1 MKTIKSQDGVVVEK
15 FADIYEFSD
24 TIAERKQSSAFKYQT
39 DSQEVRSSST
49 CWYGTATYAEADH
62 LLQYGYEQG
71 VQAINAV
78 ASILGNSDER
88 LTRVAPVGAVP
99 HIPNFI
105 AGVPCNMIYRQRIER
120 PKKVINIYFDRGA
133 SSSVSTEDITT
144 ASARLLDLVEFLE
157 RRGYSVNV
165 ETGSTTV
172 LSDAYSTETLMRTT
186 RTLSIKIKDGRTNS
200 TNRRKVAY
208 LLVHPSF
215 LRRHIFRWLE
225 THPNH
230 DVAADSSGYGYPL
243 YAIIDDFK
251 KRRQFYIDHGVI
263 TEDDYYFDIP
273 ALRKLSSSDEILPLL
288 NEQSRI
294 A

>member
-1 MKTIKSQDGVVVEK
+1 MKTIKSKDGVVVEK

-24 TIAERKQSSAFKYQT
+24 TIASRNQSPTFEGHT
-39 DSQEVRSSST
+39 ESQNVRSHSD
-49 CWYGTATYAEADH
+49 CWYGTATYDEADH
-62 LLQYGYEQG
+62 LLQVGYEQG
-71 VQAINAV
+71 VQAINSV
-78 ASILGNSDER
+78 ASILGNGDER
-88 LTRVAPVGAVP
+88 LIRVAPVGAVP

-120 PKKVINIYFDRGA
+120 SKKIINIFFDRGA
-133 SSSVSTEDITT
+133 SACVSTEDITT
-144 ASARLLDLVEFLE
+144 ASARLLDLIEFLE

-165 ETGSTTV
+165 ETGGTIV
-172 LSDAYSTETLMRTT
+172 LTHSHSTEKQMRCA

-215 LRRHIFRWLE
+215 LRRHILRWLE

-230 DVAADSSGYGYPL
+230 DAYASPSGYGLPL
-243 YAIIDDFK
+243 YGIIDDFK

>member
-1 MKTIKSQDGVVVEK
+1 MKTINNRDGVVVEK
-15 FADIYEFSD
+15 FDDIYEFSD
-24 TIAERKQSSAFKYQT
+24 TIASRPQSPTFEGQT
-39 DSQEVRSSST
+39 DSQNVRSHSD
-49 CWYGTATYAEADH
+49 CWYGTATYDEADH
-62 LLQYGYEQG
+62 LLQVGYEQG
-71 VQAINAV
+71 VQAINSV
-78 ASILGNSDER
+78 ASILPNGDER
-88 LTRVAPVGAVP
+88 IIRVAPVGSVP
-99 HIPNFI
+99 HVPNFVK
-105 AGVPCNMIYRQRIER
+105 GCPSNMIYRQRVAR
-120 PKKVINIYFDRGA
+120 PKKVISIFFDRGA
-133 SSSVSTEDITT
+133 SANVSPEEIAT

-165 ETGSTTV
+165 ETGSTSV
-172 LSDAYSTETLMRTT
+172 LSFSRSVDSLRTA

-230 DVAADSSGYGYPL
+230 DATATSDGYGWPL
-243 YAIIDDFK
+243 YAVISNFK

-263 TEDDYYFDIP
+263 TDDDYYFDIP
-273 ALRKLSSSDEILPLL
+273 ALRKLNTSDEILPLL

>member
-1 MKTIKSQDGVVVEK
+1 MKTIKSKDGVVVEK
-15 FADIYEFSD
+15 FDDIYEFSD
-24 TIAERKQSSAFKYQT
+24 TIASRKQSRTFEGHT
-39 DSQEVRSSST
+39 DSQDVRSSSD
-49 CWYGTATYAEADH
+49 CWYGTATYDEADH
-62 LLQYGYEQG
+62 LLQVGYEQG
-71 VQAINAV
+71 VQAINSV
-78 ASILGNSDER
+78 ASILPNGDER
-88 LTRVAPVGAVP
+88 IIRVAPVGSVP
-99 HIPNFI
+99 HVPNFVK
-105 AGVPCNMIYRQRIER
+105 GCPSNMIYRQRVER
-120 PKKVINIYFDRGA
+120 QKKIINIYFDRAASACVSSTSLAKA
-133 SSSVSTEDITT
+133 SS
-144 ASARLLDLVEFLE
+144 RLLDLVEFLE

-165 ETGSTTV
+165 ETGGTIV
-172 LSDAYSTETLMRTT
+172 LTHSHSTERQMRCA

-215 LRRHIFRWLE
+215 LRRHILRWLE

-230 DVAADSSGYGYPL
+230 DAYASPSGYGLPL
-243 YAIIDDFK
+243 YGIIDDFK

-273 ALRKLSSSDEILPLL
+273 ALRKLNTSDEILPLL